1 MRNLRQNLP
10 FTPFFRAP
18 PDGNAGRL
26 GSGRGIGEIGGKGL
40 MEPGD
45 SKMRSSGLMVLALVA
60 AVLGLAGCATVP
72 TEYREPAPLTAEAR
86 AALNLRVYERTWELV
101 NEKYF
106 DAKFRGVDWA
116 AMREKYRAEAAA
128 AVDDTAL
135 YRVLG
140 RLCGELKQS
149 HLTALAPRLAH
160 EMENEHR
167 AAVGLRWTE
176 VEGRRIVTDLVP
188 GGAAAEAGVQ
198 VGWIA
203 LTRDGRSLDAREE
216 FITKIGRPVV
226 FEFEDLE
233 GRSVTLSLEPRLLD
247 FDRKVARDLAAGVR
261 YLRFDRFETESMRWL
276 SEELKTH
283 RAAPG
288 VIIDLRQ
295 NRGGNALVNMI
306 VVEEF
311 FDRRVPM
318 GRFVQRSGK
327 ERETRGIALFSA
339 RYAGRV
345 VVLIGPGS
353 ASASEIFAHVLQNQ
367 KRATVVGRRSAGAVI
382 VSRFYS
388 LPGGGRLQ
396 VPIQDYVGVDGQRL
410 EGRGVT
416 PDVMVPAPTFADWR
430 AGRDPE
436 LEAALAELGKL

>member
-1 MRNLRQNLP
+1 MK
-10 FTPFFRAP
+10 
-18 PDGNAGRL
+18 
-26 GSGRGIGEIGGKGL
+26 RGWML
-40 MEPGD
+40 AV
-45 SKMRSSGLMVLALVA
+45 VLAG
-60 AVLGLAGCATVP
+60 AVLGLAGCATIP
-72 TEYREPAPLTAEAR
+72 AEYREPAPLAAEAR
-86 AALNLRVYERTWELV
+86 AALNLRVYDRAWELV

-106 DAKFRGVDWA
+106 DEKFLGVDWA
-116 AMREKYRAEAAA
+116 AQKEKYRAEAAG
-128 AVDDTAL
+128 AVDDAAL

-149 HLTALAPRLAH
+149 HLAALAPRLAH

-176 VEGRRIVTDLVP
+176 VEGRRIVTDVLP

-203 LTRDGRSLDAREE
+203 RKRDGRSLDPREE
-216 FITKIGRPVV
+216 FIAKLGRPVV
-226 FEFEDLE
+226 FEFENLQ
-233 GRSVTLSLEPRLLD
+233 GLPVTLALEPRLLD
-247 FDRKVARDLAAGVR
+247 FDRKVARDLAGGVR
-261 YLRFDRFETESMRWL
+261 YLRFDRFETESLRWL

-288 VIIDLRQ
+288 VIVDLRQ

-306 VVEEF
+306 AVEEF

-318 GRFVQRSGK
+318 GRFVQRGGK
-327 ERETRGIALFSA
+327 VRETNGIALFSA

-353 ASASEIFAHVLQNQ
+353 ASAAEIFSHVLQQQ
-367 KRATVVGRRSAGAVI
+367 KRATVLGRRSAGAVI

-410 EGRGVT
+410 EDRGVT
-416 PDVMVPAPTFADWR
+416 PDVIVPAPTAADWR

-436 LEAALAELGKL
+436 LAAALAELGKPEGETGAAMAAARRGRRL

>member
-1 MRNLRQNLP
+1 MKR
-10 FTPFFRAP
+10 
-18 PDGNAGRL
+18 GRIL
-26 GSGRGIGEIGGKGL
+26 AA
-40 MEPGD
+40 
-45 SKMRSSGLMVLALVA
+45 VLAG

-72 TEYREPAPLTAEAR
+72 TEYREPASLTAEAR
-86 AALNLRVYERTWELV
+86 AALNLRVYDRAWELV

-106 DAKFRGVDWA
+106 DEKFLGVDWA
-116 AMREKYRAEAAA
+116 AQKEKYRAEAAGA
-128 AVDDTAL
+128 ADDTAL

-149 HLTALAPRLAH
+149 HLAALAPRLAH

-176 VEGRRIVTDLVP
+176 VEGRRIVTDVLP

-203 LTRDGRSLDAREE
+203 LKRDGRSLDSRED
-216 FITKIGRPVV
+216 FIAKLGRPVV
-226 FEFEDLE
+226 FEFEDLA
-233 GRSVTLSLEPRLLD
+233 GLPVTLALEPRLLD
-247 FDRKVARDLAAGVR
+247 FDRKVARDLAGGVR
-261 YLRFDRFETESMRWL
+261 YLRFDRFETETMRWL
-276 SEELKTH
+276 SAELKAH

-288 VIIDLRQ
+288 VIVDLRQ

-318 GRFVQRSGK
+318 GQFVQRSGK
-327 ERETRGIALFSA
+327 VRETKGIALFSA

-353 ASASEIFAHVLQNQ
+353 ASASEIFAHVLQQQ

-382 VSRFYS
+382 VSRFYR

-416 PDVMVPAPTFADWR
+416 PDVVVPAPTFADWR

-436 LEAALAELGKL
+436 LEAALVELRKP